1 VSQIPALPLA
11 VPNVRA
17 EADAV
22 AELDAAAD
30 VVVVVVAV
38 IVVVAVVVV
47 AVVVVAVV
55 VVAPAADVEPP
66 PQATASIA
74 TAASGRPKPNVRIE
88 VLANMMFLPRRGG
101 PGTDPLITGA
111 WSIRAARPKGL
122 DCGLRRRSHRPLPTG
137 YAP

>member
-1 VSQIPALPLA
+1 MPALPLA
-11 VPNVRA
+11 VLNVRA
-17 EADAV
+17 EADAL

-30 VVVVVVAV
+30 VVVVVV
-38 IVVVAVVVV
+38 VVVAAVVVV
-47 AVVVVAVV
+47 GAVV